1 MTTGDRVVVWL
12 SAALCGVA
20 LFLAGFWAGGAQA
33 DTAHGASLD
42 ARPVPDW
49 FLPIADAYDRNPAI
63 TPRFDFASLYSTEVA
78 NPTAGVTAGPHE
90 SLGPD
95 AARHHEAKE
104 QER

>member
-1 MTTGDRVVVWL
+1 MTTGDRLVVGL
-12 SAALCGVA
+12 TAALCGVA

-33 DTAHGASLD
+33 DTAHRASRD

-63 TPRFDFASLYSTEVA
+63 TARFDFASLYSTEVA
-78 NPTAGVTAGPHE
+78 SPTAGLTAGPHE

-95 AARHHEAKE
+95 AARHHEGKE

>member
-1 MTTGDRVVVWL
+1 MTTGDRLLVGL

-20 LFLAGFWAGGAQA
+20 LFLAGFWAGGVQA

-78 NPTAGVTAGPHE
+78 NPTAGVTARPHE
-90 SLGPD
+90 SLGPEP
-95 AARHHEAKE
+95 ARHHKAKE